1 MQRSGLRSRLA
12 FVVLVATL
20 LLSHSTKWHAAEN
33 PDFLY
38 EFEIKKDWLTMPDG
52 VRLSVTYFKP
62 FPKSPG
68 ERFPALLELLPY
80 RKDDLFY
87 IRDYPL
93 HSYFARRG
101 FVSAKVDVRGT
112 GSSEGSVPP
121 REYSEAEL
129 SDAVEIIAQL
139 AAAPGST
146 GKVGMWGISWGG
158 FNALQVAMRRPP
170 ALKAIIALHASD
182 DLYHDDIHFI
192 DGIFHVDEY
201 EMGIDHTLAFPR
213 SPRYP
218 LDAAY
223 FQERFGAYPWF
234 LTYLKQQL
242 DAPFWR
248 RESLRWQYEKI
259 NIPVYAIG
267 GLLDGYRSTV
277 PRLLENLRVPVRAEM
292 GPWNH
297 AWPDTGVPGP
307 NYEWRREAV
316 RWWEHWLK
324 GRDTGILEEPRFVVF
339 VREGHPPDANLKT
352 TPGHWRYEDWPLQ
365 RTRWTPYFPGKL
377 HRLAAEPGEPAVESL
392 RAAPGAGFEAGLW
405 WGEPTGD
412 LRPLA
417 GTSFFYDTEPLDSPL
432 EIIGFPRVRLRV
444 AADAPL
450 AHWIVRLEDV
460 LPDGRVSL
468 VTGGA
473 LNGAQRRSRLQ
484 PEALEPGQV
493 EVVELELHFTTWTF
507 QPGHRLRLAVSNAQF
522 PMFWPAPYPATTQ
535 LFVGD
540 ADTRLLLPLIP
551 PVERRTPPLLPPEPR
566 EQRPD
571 ARHPSEGGWP
581 LETRS
586 ERDLVAGTTTMK
598 WSGEAHYDLPGSR
611 MRETQQL
618 LYRTRDDDP
627 ADSLFEGEAE
637 TSAELPDRR
646 IVLRSRAIIRSDRE
660 NFYVRFTRRIFENDE
675 LVRERTWEETVPRN
689 FQ

>member
-1 MQRSGLRSRLA
+1 MNRVALRSWLVLPLLA
-12 FVVLVATL
+12 VLLV
-20 LLSHSTKWHAAEN
+20 SVPPAECRADDT
-33 PDFLY
+33 PESLY
-38 EFEIKKDWLTMPDG
+38 EFEIELDWLTMPDG

-62 FPKSPG
+62 IPKTVG
-68 ERFPALLELLPY
+68 ERFPALLELIPY

-101 FVSAKVDVRGT
+101 FVSAKVDVRGS
-112 GSSEGSVPP
+112 GSSEGAVPP

-129 SDAVEIIAQL
+129 SDAVEVIAQL
-139 AAAPGST
+139 AAAPWST

-182 DLYHDDIHFI
+182 DLYHDDIHFL

-213 SPRYP
+213 SPDYP

-223 FQERFGAYPWF
+223 FDQRFGAYPWF
-234 LTYLKQQL
+234 LTYLKQQQ
-242 DAPFWR
+242 DGPFWR
-248 RESLRWQYEKI
+248 RESLRWQYERI

-277 PRLLENLRVPVRAEM
+277 PRLLENLRVPVRAEI

-307 NYEWRREAV
+307 NYEWRHEAV
-316 RWWEHWLK
+316 RWWDHWLK
-324 GRDTGILEEPRFVVF
+324 GRDTGILNEPRFVVF
-339 VREGHPPDANLKT
+339 VREGHAPDANLKM
-352 TPGHWRYEDWPLQ
+352 TPGHWRYEEWPLQ
-365 RTRWTPYFPGKL
+365 RTQWTPYFPGKHRRL
-377 HRLAAEPGEPAVESL
+377 HSKPAEASVESL
-392 RAAPGAGFEAGLW
+392 RTSPGVGFEAGQW

-417 GTSFFYDTEPLDSPL
+417 GNSFVYDSEPLDSAV

-444 AADAPL
+444 AADVPL
-450 AHWIVRLEDV
+450 AYWVARLEDV

-468 VTGGA
+468 VTGAA
-473 LNGAQRRSRLQ
+473 LNGAQRRSRLE
-484 PEALEPGQV
+484 PEPLEAGK
-493 EVVELELHFTTWTF
+493 VELIEFELHFTTWTF
-507 QPGHRLRLAVSNAQF
+507 QPGHRIRLAVSNAQF
-522 PMFWPAPYPATTQ
+522 PMFWPTPYVVTTQ
-535 LFVGD
+535 LYVGD
-540 ADTRLLLPLIP
+540 KDTQLSLPVIP
-551 PVERRTPPLLPPEPR
+551 AAKRIAPPFLPPEPR
-566 EQRPD
+566 QHRPD
-571 ARHPSEGGWP
+571 ARYPSEGGWP
-581 LETRS
+581 VES
-586 ERDLVAGTTTMK
+586 HIERNIVEGTTTMK
-598 WSGEAHYDLPGSR
+598 WTGEENYELPGSR
-611 MRETQQL
+611 MREVQRL
-618 LYRTRDDDP
+618 LYRTRDDNP

-637 TSAELPDRR
+637 TSAEMPGRR
-646 IVLRSRAIIRSDRE
+646 LVLRSSAVIRSDKE

-675 LVRERTWEETVPRN
+675 LVRERTWEETIPRN